1 MTLTSAPTIFARQ
14 LRILIYFLMQYVY
27 FFDIFKPDNASN
39 NIKFIMKFNNSY
51 RKIKKNPAAKE
62 LIPFLIPIF
71 QKGLESEAK
80 YEKINIEILERIV
93 HIINS
98 IEQINESINLL
109 AQEKKDMQYHIKY
122 SIYLIE
128 DILFR
133 FTSIFD
139 NCLHLSKKIHAAN
152 ISIIKNKEGS
162 ENNETKKYTTKRS
175 LIELNK
181 FTQDFREKRKNI
193 ASSGCF
199 SEPELDK
206 IQAVFFSFQ
215 GTPELHEEQLNASE
229 KQLNNYFLSKK
240 EWLLNRSTKLE
251 QLVTTFFYTILP
263 EVQSILIVQY
273 GC

>member
-1 MTLTSAPTIFARQ
+1 VTLTSSPTIFSRQ

-27 FFDIFKPDNASN
+27 FFDIFKPDNAPK

-51 RKIKKNPAAKE
+51 RQIKKNAAAKE

-80 YEKINIEILERIV
+80 YEKTNIEILERIV
-93 HIINS
+93 HIIEA
-98 IEQINESINLL
+98 IEQINDSIDLL
-109 AQEKKDMQYHIKY
+109 AQEEKDMQYHIKY

-139 NCLHLSKKIHAAN
+139 KCLHLSNTVHAAS
-152 ISIIKNKEGS
+152 ISIIKHKNDT
-162 ENNETKKYTTKRS
+162 ENNETQKDTTKKS

-181 FTQDFREKRKNI
+181 FTRNFREKRKNI

-206 IQAVFFSFQ
+206 IQAVFFLFQ

-240 EWLLNRSTKLE
+240 EWLINRSTKLE

-263 EVQSILIVQY
+263 EVQSILIAQY